1 MRTKRV
7 HKSNVTGRGC
17 VSLKVN
23 ITVLS
28 VEGRGLRSSKSLSFV
43 LIMTEFGLR
52 EIMLVLY

>member
-7 HKSNVTGRGC
+7 HKSNAIGRGC

-28 VEGRGLRSSKSLSFV
+28 EEGRELRSSKSLSFV